1 MTRRFL
7 VAAAMLACAAI
18 AQAQQMPP
26 GKWWHRAEVVRE
38 LQLSSEQQ
46 DRLDEIFRDAASDL
60 IDARAAI
67 EKLQVA
73 IRAEI
78 DRTQPRRQELQRV
91 ATQLSD
97 ARGRLFER
105 ELMML
110 LDMRGVLNEQQWR
123 RMRAH
128 LDRMQERPREQRERP
143 VPQRRRP

>member
-7 VAAAMLACAAI
+7 VAAVLVACAAI

-26 GKWWHRAEVVRE
+26 GKWWRRAEVVRE
-38 LQLSSEQQ
+38 LQLSTEQQ
-46 DRLDEIFRDAASDL
+46 DRLDEIFREAANDL

-78 DRTQPRRQELQRV
+78 DRVQPRRQELQRI
-91 ATQLSD
+91 ARQLSD

-128 LDRMQERPREQRERP
+128 LDRMQERPRERP
-143 VPQRRRP
+143 APQRRRQ

>member
-7 VAAAMLACAAI
+7 VAAALLACAAV

-26 GKWWHRAEVVRE
+26 GKWWRRAEVVRE
-38 LQLSSEQQ
+38 LQLSTEQQ
-46 DRLDEIFRDAASDL
+46 DRLDEIFREAANDL
-60 IDARAAI
+60 IDARAAV

-78 DRTQPRRQELQRV
+78 DRAQPRRPELQRI
-91 ATQLSD
+91 AGQLSD

-128 LDRMQERPREQRERP
+128 LDRMQERPRERP
-143 VPQRRRP
+143 APQRRRQ